1 MIRHAGQ
8 SAGCAALLVG
18 MTTCILLAS
27 LATAA
32 VVLPPQTCAA
42 SGGSGSWP
50 AFQPAAR
57 SGYSISAGNHRAVIV
72 VSEHLAATSRG
83 VVTVDIP
90 WRRHD
95 PTPQLI
101 DAYIVDAQS
110 HIRVTKCTRIDASL
124 AGESATFTFLS
135 NGPGEYHVYYMPFS
149 TCELTGGACRYGA
162 HSSYTKRSSCADASG
177 WWTAMHAIPDAK
189 AVACPATLQ
198 SRSAFASFG
207 QMGFA
212 ATEAEVSSIVKAA
225 SSATGSSTTGSSTT
239 GSIVDTGGSPI
250 AIAVVEDRVRPL
262 RMRRHMPA
270 VWATRDPTQLSAFT
284 GTAQRG
290 EAYTFQ
296 VAIWAVAA
304 NVSITSVTSTGTP
317 TGPQC
322 MNFAGSD
329 YWGRDYSVDGSTYE
343 AAARMVEKHQLLPL
357 WFMLNV
363 SADATV
369 GATLHSDVTITLATS
384 SPQSNTA
391 TPTTL
396 HVTVDIVVE
405 DAPVLTD
412 SGDSEAW
419 RGTRLAWLNSKRGIG
434 ADAIPQ
440 PFTPIVVHSSSSTGG
455 VVFALHDKNV
465 SIGHDGLPRSII
477 VGTESVGG
485 GGGGNNSNTA
495 NAIVAEALSAAGVTL
510 ELALDAALVSFT
522 SQTLVLGAQS
532 GIEVSWS
539 STWESK
545 AMSVIVNG
553 SIDVTGFIDYVATVA
568 VTDSRRSSTR
578 DHHQEGVLEASLVV
592 ASAPNNALMAMG
604 LGVRGGYIDELKPIS
619 SKRSEWLIL
628 DYGRSVSADY
638 LGIYGAGDGVHD
650 PQSMQVFTSTAG
662 ASGPWVPAAVLST
675 ATSGGA
681 AYRPLV
687 RYEFKFG
694 DQEVLVSRYWRI
706 LITAMEK
713 SSRCAHEEFCQAWI
727 GEVQLR
733 DAKTSTWITNTAT
746 SAKDSIVVSS
756 SGGYAGNEAW
766 KAADGDL
773 SFVQGASGWDAE
785 DKTLED
791 ARFGRRWNKSSVS
804 MDSDIDDSPV
814 VVDWSWDGQNGNN
827 GAWVGSSAAGVR
839 LFLKGESDLWQVR
852 REYRPRSVCTQLC
865 VYHGSVCLVN
875 GAWPFV
881 C

>member
-57 SGYSISAGNHRAVIV
+57 SGYSTSAGNHRAVIV

-369 GATLHSDVTITLATS
+369 GATLHSDVIITLATS
-384 SPQSNTA
+384 SPQNNKA

-852 REYRPRSVCTQLC
+852 RKYRPRSVCTQLC

>member
-57 SGYSISAGNHRAVIV
+57 SGYSTSAGNHRAVIV

-225 SSATGSSTTGSSTT
+225 SPATGSSTTGSSTT

-369 GATLHSDVTITLATS
+369 GATLHSDVIITLATS
-384 SPQSNTA
+384 SPQNNKA

-766 KAADGDL
+766 KAVDGDL
-773 SFVQGASGWDAE
+773 SFMQGTNGWDAE